1 MSAWDERQ
9 GNDCRFRE
17 RLRKCGIRRIVVKIG
32 SSILALPNQGLNT
45 ATIESISSQIAAL
58 RKDGIEIL
66 LVSSGAIASGILK
79 LGLKE
84 PPRTLPLK
92 QAVAAAG
99 QSHLIRAYEK
109 FFEAHDTH
117 VAQILLTHE
126 DLRDRRRYLNARTT
140 LLTLLQLGTIPII
153 NENDTVAVDEI
164 RFGDNDTLSAQ
175 VASLMDADLLLI
187 LTDTD
192 GLYDTDPGAG
202 GTHHLISS
210 VPEITPEVERL
221 AGARPGVLGTGG
233 MGTKIR
239 AARAMSQAGGFTV
252 IANGREEGIITRVL
266 SGELLGTLFPPTE
279 KPLRSRKHWILHTL
293 RPRGEITVDDG
304 AKEALVR
311 HGKSL
316 LPSGV
321 VDVRGSFTFGDAVSC
336 LGEDLRE
343 FARGLVNYSARDL
356 AKIKGAHTDSI
367 ESILGRKDYDEV
379 IHRDDL
385 VLLEV

>member
-1 MSAWDERQ
+1 MSVSDNTRA
-9 GNDCRFRE
+9 NDGQLRE
-17 RLRKCGIRRIVVKIG
+17 RLRTRNIKRIVIKIG
-32 SSILALPNQGLNT
+32 SSVLALPQCGLNT
-45 ATIESISSQIAAL
+45 ATIESISSQIASL
-58 RKDGIEIL
+58 RSQGLEIL
-66 LVSSGAIASGILK
+66 LVSSGAIASGVLK

-99 QSHLIRAYEK
+99 QSHLIRTYEK
-109 FFEAHDTH
+109 FFEVYSTH

-126 DLRDRRRYLNARTT
+126 DLRDRKRYLNARTT
-140 LLTLLQLGTIPII
+140 LLTLLQLGALPII

-192 GLYDTDPGAG
+192 GLYDKDPGAG
-202 GTHHLISS
+202 GNPHLIPS
-210 VPEITPEVERL
+210 VAEVTVEVEKR
-221 AGARPGVLGTGG
+221 AGARPGALGTGG
-233 MGTKIR
+233 MLTKIR
-239 AARAMSQAGGFTV
+239 AAKAMSQAGGFTV
-252 IANGREEGIITRVL
+252 IANGREEAIITRIL
-266 SGELLGTLFPPTE
+266 SGEVLGTLFLPTE

-311 HGKSL
+311 YGKSL
-316 LPSGV
+316 LPSGIL
-321 VDVRGSFTFGDAVSC
+321 DVRGNFAFGDAVSC
-336 LGEDLRE
+336 LGQDLRE

-356 AKIKGAHTDSI
+356 VKIKGARTDTI

>member
-1 MSAWDERQ
+1 MK
-9 GNDCRFRE
+9 GNDSRFRE
-17 RLRKCGIRRIVVKIG
+17 RLRNHGIRRIVVKIG

-45 ATIESISSQIAAL
+45 ATIESISSQIASL
-58 RKDGIEIL
+58 REDGVEIL

-140 LLTLLQLGTIPII
+140 LLTLIELGTIPII

-202 GTHHLISS
+202 GNPRLISS
-210 VPEITPEVERL
+210 VPEVTAEVEQL

-233 MGTKIR
+233 MVTKIR
-239 AARAMSQAGGFTV
+239 AAKAMSQAGGFTV

-266 SGELLGTLFPPTE
+266 SGELVGTLFLPTE

-336 LGEDLRE
+336 LGQDLRE